1 MNNIENVVKSRHS
14 VRSYKDQK
22 IEGEALEELQKE
34 IQKCNEESGLNIKLV
49 LNEANAFGK
58 THYGSFDNC
67 KNYIVIIGKK
77 SRKDLDEVTGYYGE
91 KIVLKAQEIGL
102 NTCWTKLTYNKAEV
116 PCKLD
121 DDEKISI
128 VIATGYGKVPGVNHK
143 SKEFSAV
150 SKTVENVPD
159 WYKKGV
165 EFALYAPTAL
175 NQQKFK
181 FELKENDKVSLK
193 TSGLGLCSKIDL
205 GIVKYHFELGAG
217 LDNFKWSE

>member
-1 MNNIENVVKSRHS
+1 M
-14 VRSYKDQK
+14 
-22 IEGEALEELQKE
+22 
-34 IQKCNEESGLNIKLV
+34 KL
-49 LNEANAFGK
+49 
-58 THYGSFDNC
+58 
-67 KNYIVIIGKK
+67 
-77 SRKDLDEVTGYYGE
+77 LD
-91 KIVLKAQEIGL
+91 IKAQEIGL

-116 PCKLD
+116 PCTLNEN
-121 DDEKISI
+121 EKISI
-128 VIATGYGKVPGVNHK
+128 VIAIGYGKVTGVNHK

-150 SKTVENVPD
+150 SKTIENVPD

-181 FELKENDKVSLK
+181 FELKGSDEVSLK
-193 TSGLGLCSKIDL
+193 TEGLGLCTKIDL